1 MRKSGSGIDRIN
13 RLSLVVIGL
22 VLVAAGA
29 AGMALGTGLMG
40 SDLAGDSISDTLGQ
54 VPTEAELWVGLGAVA
69 AGLLLAYISLRWL
82 LAQFRI
88 PKSAHSLKVET
99 GGRGRTEVKGSAVE
113 HAVSQNLARLPGAK
127 KVRVHLRDNGVE
139 PHLDIRFEVADD
151 ADVSDLVRGAGKVL
165 PQAAGLVGRDR
176 LNASIR
182 LVPVPPERVR

>member
-1 MRKSGSGIDRIN
+1 M
-13 RLSLVVIGL
+13 
-22 VLVAAGA
+22 
-29 AGMALGTGLMG
+29 
-40 SDLAGDSISDTLGQ
+40 
-54 VPTEAELWVGLGAVA
+54 
-69 AGLLLAYISLRWL
+69 
-82 LAQFRI
+82 
-88 PKSAHSLKVET
+88 
-99 GGRGRTEVKGSAVE
+99 E